1 MNKDLSS
8 STFSSKVIFGLIST
22 SITFLIIGLIF
33 KFMFWPGA
41 AFTIVLGLTIIA
53 LLLLGSSI
61 KKIIKK
67 QVFYKALYPI
77 LGAAKPKPKPAISS
91 TKKGVTNIHHEGSNK
106 SVVIK

>member
-1 MNKDLSS
+1 MIKNLSPS
-8 STFSSKVIFGLIST
+8 SFSSKVSFGLISS
-22 SITFLIIGLIF
+22 SISLLIIGLIF

-61 KKIIKK
+61 KKIINK

-77 LGAAKPKPKPAISS
+77 LEQFLQWEYSLKLCIGL
-91 TKKGVTNIHHEGSNK
+91 VQ
-106 SVVIK
+106 VL